1 MLSAERV
8 ALIRQELATH
18 GKVMAGEQALRFG
31 VSEDTVRRDLRE
43 LAREGVCRRVYG
55 GAIAG
60 APQTGSLTAR
70 LSQEREAKIL
80 LAEAAVP
87 LVGANQTL
95 FIDAGSTNVAIAQAL
110 PRDLDLTVAT
120 NAPAVAAALADH
132 ARVRLVLLGGILD
145 RDKGACVGASTLRM
159 IDELRADLFFLG
171 TCGIHPEHG
180 ATAFGPEEA
189 EVKRAMARNSAAVAA
204 AVTNAK
210 LNTAAPFRVAN
221 SVDHLIVEPDAPAPF
236 VEAIARSGTR
246 VRRAGAS

>member
-18 GKVMAGEQALRFG
+18 GKVTAGEQALRFG

-43 LAREGVCRRVYG
+43 LAREGLCRRVYG
-55 GAIAG
+55 GAIAM
-60 APQTGSLTAR
+60 APQTGSLAAR
-70 LSQEREAKIL
+70 LDQEREAKSL
-80 LAEAAVP
+80 LAAAAMP
-87 LVGANQTL
+87 LIRPGQTL
-95 FIDAGSTNVAIAQAL
+95 FIDASSTNVAIAEAL

-120 NAPAVAAALADH
+120 NAPSVAIALQDNPG
-132 ARVRLVLLGGILD
+132 VQLVLLGGILD

-171 TCGIHPEHG
+171 ACGIHPTHG

-189 EVKRAMARNSAAVAA
+189 DVKRAMARNSAAVAA

-210 LNTAAPFRVAN
+210 LDTAAPFRVAGAL
-221 SVDHLIVEPDAPAPF
+221 DHLVVEADAPAPF
-236 VEAIARSGTR
+236 VEAVKQAGTR
-246 VRRAGAS
+246 VYRAAG